1 MSIYKQIDLEM
12 DTAKKIRPMTQQE
25 LEAFSAPAERR
36 RAIPGVDFVTVKHKN
51 VAETDPHG
59 TDPHSPGAKLDAGK
73 NRLGLVLG
81 GFAKALEEVGKVG
94 TYGAEKYS
102 PDGWKHVPNSA
113 ERYDNAMMRH
123 WFAQRTDAQ
132 TDSAT
137 GLMHQ
142 AQVAWNALAVL
153 ELMLERFDG

>member
-25 LEAFSAPAERR
+25 LEAFSAP
-36 RAIPGVDFVTVKHKN
+36 
-51 VAETDPHG
+51 AETDPHG

-102 PDGWKHVPNSA
+102 PDGWKHVPNSV